1 VPRQGQRAAVC
12 HHGHGVIQIPS
23 RVLYALQHS
32 FGETIAQAGAHYHPT
47 VA

>member
-12 HHGHGVIQIPS
+12 HYGHRVIQISP
-23 RVLYALQHS
+23 RVLYAIQHS
-32 FGETIAQAGAHYHPT
+32 FGETVAQAGAHYHPT

>member
-1 VPRQGQRAAVC
+1 MPGQGQRAAVR
-12 HHGHGVIQIPS
+12 HYGHRVVQIS
-23 RVLYALQHS
+23 QRILYAIQHS